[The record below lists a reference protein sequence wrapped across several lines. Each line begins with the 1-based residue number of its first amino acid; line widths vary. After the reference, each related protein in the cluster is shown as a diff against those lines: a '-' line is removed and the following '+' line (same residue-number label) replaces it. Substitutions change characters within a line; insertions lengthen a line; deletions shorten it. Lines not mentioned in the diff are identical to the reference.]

1 MKKRDI
7 QKVPAWL
14 AGVSSENQEIVLS
27 SSLKLVRNIKNLPL
41 PYTANKEQMLEV
53 RERLAVALEVLQNQG
68 YSAWEMDEL
77 TELEKDVLYE
87 KHCWSADLMLTTDV
101 MALYTSSDFDTHILL
116 NHQEHIRIRNFAVGL
131 KLQELYPQISLL
143 DDLLEEQVEYAFS
156 NKYGY
161 LTKAI
166 DNVGTGLTASV
177 VLHLPALVGLE
188 KIEKIS
194 MGLEK
199 LGLTL
204 TRLYKDDHKH
214 ALGNLY
220 VLSNLPNFTEN
231 EQEIINKVT
240 GIAKDFVRREKQ
252 MRQVLYSKAN
262 NVVENY
268 VWRAIG
274 LLKYARKLSAAE
286 MLSLL
291 SYVGI
296 GIDLKIVTT
305 IDWLSLKKLMVQAR
319 DGHLRAQYG
328 TKTSAD
334 DLRATIVRDVFKE
347 V

>member
-1 MKKRDI
+1 MKKREI
-7 QKVPAWL
+7 QKIPAWL
-14 AGVSSENQEIVLS
+14 AGVSSENQEVVLS

-41 PYTANKEQMLEV
+41 PYTANREQMLEV
-53 RERLAVALEVLQNQG
+53 KERLSVALEVLQTQG
-68 YSAWEMDEL
+68 YMAWEMDEL

-87 KHCWSADLMLTTDV
+87 KHCWSPELTVATDV
-101 MALYTSSDFDTHILL
+101 MSLYTSSEFNSNILL
-116 NHQEHIRIRNFAVGL
+116 NYKDHIRIRNFAVGL

-161 LTKAI
+161 LTKRIA
-166 DNVGTGLTASV
+166 DVGTGLTASV
-177 VLHLPALVGLE
+177 VLHLPALVGME
-188 KIEKIS
+188 KIEKIVK
-194 MGLEK
+194 GLGK
-199 LGLTL
+199 LGLEL

-220 VLSNLPNFTEN
+220 VLRNLPNFTEN

-252 MRQVLYSKAN
+252 MRNVLYSKAN
-262 NVVENY
+262 NIVENY

-274 LLKYARKLSAAE
+274 LLKYARRLSAAE

-296 GIDLKIVTT
+296 GIDLKIVTSVE
-305 IDWLSLKKLMVQAR
+305 WLTLKKLMVQAR
-319 DGHLRAQYG
+319 DGHIQAQYG
-328 TKTSAD
+328 SKINID
-334 DLRATIVRDVFKE
+334 ELRATLVRDVFKE